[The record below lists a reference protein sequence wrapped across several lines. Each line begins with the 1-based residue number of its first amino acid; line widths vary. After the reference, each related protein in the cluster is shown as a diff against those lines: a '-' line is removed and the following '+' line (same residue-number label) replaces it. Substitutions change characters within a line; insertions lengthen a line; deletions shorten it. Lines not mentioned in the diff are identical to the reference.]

1 MLAFAPAVVFGM
13 ATMPLAAAAP
23 GDGSGVDITASPIK
37 VHPGDKV
44 TFTVTVTNN
53 FDEKFRDVSIN
64 SSVSSCDRP
73 SLGAL
78 DINESVSYKCT
89 TTAPENVGD
98 HTVTVTATA
107 KLDHGRD
114 TGYGHNNDKVTGMAK
129 VKYTVGPEQNESPS
143 PSPSHSKSPS
153 PSPSHPKSSS
163 PNPSA
168 SPSTSPSGETYPSP
182 SLSSTWSGSLSP
194 ARQLPTTGSSTPIVL
209 LTAGAFGLLAAG
221 GVLLILARRRRIN
234 G

>member
-1 MLAFAPAVVFGM
+1 MLALAPAVVFGM
-13 ATMPLAAAAP
+13 ATMPPAAAAP
-23 GDGSGVDITASPIK
+23 GDGNGVDITASPIR

-44 TFTVTVTNN
+44 TFKVTVTNN

-89 TTAPENVGD
+89 TTAPERVGD
-98 HTVTVTATA
+98 HAVTVTATA

-114 TGYGHNNDKVTGMAK
+114 TGYGHNNDKVTGKAK
-129 VKYTVGPEQNESPS
+129 VKYTVGPEQSESPS

-153 PSPSHPKSSS
+153 PSSSSSSPPSPLHPKS
-163 PNPSA
+163 PSTPPSGQA
-168 SPSTSPSGETYPSP
+168 SPSPSESY
-182 SLSSTWSGSLSP
+182 TWSASLSP
-194 ARQLPTTGSSTPIVL
+194 AWRLPTTGSSTPVGL

-221 GVLLILARRRRIN
+221 GVLLILVRRRRIN
-234 G
+234 R